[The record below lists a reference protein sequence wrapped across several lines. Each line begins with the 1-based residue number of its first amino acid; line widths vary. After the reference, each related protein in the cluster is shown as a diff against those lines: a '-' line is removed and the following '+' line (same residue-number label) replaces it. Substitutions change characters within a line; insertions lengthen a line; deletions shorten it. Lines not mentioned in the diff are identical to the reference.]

1 MPDRSTRIMQNYSE
15 RINKTLQGIEDH
27 PGISSNQ
34 VCALLSLQLKVKRE
48 TVEGY
53 VRTLGDARLIVA
65 DMGNLWTA
73 KAYENRSEAMHKQQE
88 AEEEMMMQKAR
99 VARTSPLEAYDT
111 ESRD

>member
-1 MPDRSTRIMQNYSE
+1 MYNLIFDADSLIKLAHSR
-15 RINKTLQGIEDH
+15 
-27 PGISSNQ
+27 
-34 VCALLSLQLKVKRE
+34 ALIKICETFNCITTNDVKRE